1 VERKIKVGAVSYLNT
16 KPLLYGLEHG
26 PIKDEIELILDYPAR
41 LVEML
46 KTGAIDIGLVP
57 VGALPE
63 LGEYHIVS
71 DYCIGTEGEVASV
84 AVFSQVP
91 MGEIETVILDYQSR
105 TSVKL
110 CKLLFEK
117 HWKKDVVFIDAQ
129 HDEYINEIKGTTA
142 GLIIGDRALAY
153 RGKSKYIYD
162 LGFGW
167 KEMTGLPFVFAVW
180 VSLLKV
186 DKEFA
191 INFSREI
198 GKGVL
203 EIDKFNVGLNN
214 KEYDLYYYL
223 TKNISFDFNQK
234 KQEGIKFFLESI

>member
-1 VERKIKVGAVSYLNT
+1 
-16 KPLLYGLEHG
+16 
-26 PIKDEIELILDYPAR
+26 
-41 LVEML
+41 
-46 KTGAIDIGLVP
+46 
-57 VGALPE
+57 
-63 LGEYHIVS
+63 
-71 DYCIGTEGEVASV
+71 
-84 AVFSQVP
+84 
-91 MGEIETVILDYQSR
+91 
-105 TSVKL
+105 
-110 CKLLFEK
+110 
-117 HWKKDVVFIDAQ
+117 
-129 HDEYINEIKGTTA
+129 
-142 GLIIGDRALAY
+142 
-153 RGKSKYIYD
+153 
-162 LGFGW
+162 
-167 KEMTGLPFVFAVW
+167 